1 LEAQARNGARA
12 NMSAAA
18 WLEDLQALAARFGAH
33 GIGPDLAALT
43 LAEAWGLYRFLSRVA
58 GGGDAG

>member
-1 LEAQARNGARA
+1 MNAP
-12 NMSAAA
+12 A